1 MKLPDG
7 WEMHHLRELFSSRK
21 EKGIEGLPTLSVTIN
36 NGLVDRSSIEKKT
49 DTNLSPQEHLLI
61 RKGDLAYN
69 MMRMWQGAFGL
80 ADYDG
85 LVSPAYVVL
94 SPTDRIDS
102 KFAFYW
108 FKSPRMI
115 YLFWA
120 YSYGLTGDRL
130 RLYFKD
136 FTKIKNII
144 PLLPEQKAIA
154 DMLSTWDEAIEKT
167 ERLIQAKEKLFRGL
181 LYSLISNQY
190 SKNNEKDIEWKKVK
204 LGEICEV
211 ITSNVDKKTM
221 HGEKHVRLCNY
232 MDVYK
237 NYYITSKLDF
247 MSASATPNEIQKYQ
261 LQNHD
266 VLLTKDSETPDDIA
280 NSACVLEASENLLCG
295 YHLTI
300 LRPKKGLFGPY
311 LNFALH
317 TPRIR
322 YEFSRQANGATRFGL
337 NMSAYNMV
345 ELSLPPLEEQ
355 KQIAETLSTTQHEID
370 LLNQLAEKY
379 KTQKRGLM
387 KKMLTG
393 EWRVEE
399 EIIKQYSEA

>member
-7 WEMHHLRELFSSRK
+7 WEMHSLGELFSSRK

-36 NGLVDRSSIEKKT
+36 NGLVERSSIERKT

-69 MMRMWQGAFGL
+69 MMRMWQGASGL

-144 PLLPEQKAIA
+144 PPLPEQKTIV
-154 DMLSTWDEAIEKT
+154 DLLFTWDEAIEKT
-167 ERLIQAKEKLFRGL
+167 ERLIQVKEKRFKWL
-181 LYSLISNQY
+181 LHSLIGSM
-190 SKNNEKDIEWKKVK
+190 KNEKWKKVQLK
-204 LGEICEV
+204 ELCEMSSGGTPKSTVSEYFNGDILWVSIKDMTSQEKYIINTERKLTNLGIINSSAKIFPAGSVLYAMYASLGEVAIAAV
-211 ITSNVDKKTM
+211 DVSTSQAIL
-221 HGEKHVRLCNY
+221 G
-232 MDVYK
+232 
-237 NYYITSKLDF
+237 
-247 MSASATPNEIQKYQ
+247 IQ
-261 LQNHD
+261 
-266 VLLTKDSETPDDIA
+266 TKDSLFNEYLFFYLLSIKSKVKLQGQIGTQ
-280 NSACVLEASENLLCG
+280 SNLNAQMV
-295 YHLTI
+295 
-300 LRPKKGLFGPY
+300 KSM
-311 LNFALH
+311 
-317 TPRIR
+317 RIP
-322 YEFSRQANGATRFGL
+322 
-337 NMSAYNMV
+337 
-345 ELSLPPLEEQ
+345 LPPLEEQ
-355 KQIAETLSTTQHEID
+355 KQIAETLSSAQQEIN
-370 LLNQLAEKY
+370 LLKQLVEKY

-387 KKMLTG
+387 QKMLTG
-393 EWRVEE
+393 EWRVKD
-399 EIIKQYSEA
+399 EIISKYMET